1 LREEEMSEGRASAI
15 FQALIFGLSSIG
27 ILILTWTRPM
37 PGMERVLST
46 FIGATGILVSAIKVC
61 HFRMAKESL
70 VEVEAK
76 DKI

>member
-15 FQALIFGLSSIG
+15 FQVLIFGLSSIG

-46 FIGATGILVSAIKVC
+46 FIGATGILVSAIKVR

>member
-1 LREEEMSEGRASAI
+1 LREEEMSEERASAI
-15 FQALIFGLSSIG
+15 FQVLIFGLSSIG

-46 FIGATGILVSAIKVC
+46 LIGATGILVSAIKVR

>member
-1 LREEEMSEGRASAI
+1 MSEGRASAI
-15 FQALIFGLSSIG
+15 FQVLIFGLSSIG

-37 PGMERVLST
+37 AGTERVLST
-46 FIGATGILVSAIKVC
+46 LIGATGILVSAIKVR

-70 VEVEAK
+70 VKVEAK

>member
-1 LREEEMSEGRASAI
+1 MSEGRASAI
-15 FQALIFGLSSIG
+15 FQVLIFGLSSIG

-46 FIGATGILVSAIKVC
+46 FIGATGILVSAIKVR

>member
-1 LREEEMSEGRASAI
+1 MSEGRASAI
-15 FQALIFGLSSIG
+15 FQVLIFGLSSIG

-46 FIGATGILVSAIKVC
+46 LIGATGILVSAIKVR

-70 VEVEAK
+70 VKVEAK

>member
-1 LREEEMSEGRASAI
+1 MSEGRASAI
-15 FQALIFGLSSIG
+15 FQVLIFGLSSIG

-37 PGMERVLST
+37 PGMERVLSML
-46 FIGATGILVSAIKVC
+46 IGATGILVSAIKVR
-61 HFRMAKESL
+61 HFRMTKESP